1 MTEREELHRQI
12 VKLAEIGPLNKF
24 EALVRQLDP
33 AAQEDV
39 RQHIEERV
47 SKLKA
52 LLARQGRPWKP
63 N

>member
-12 VKLAEIGPLNKF
+12 VKLAEVGPLDKF

-47 SKLKA
+47 SELKA
-52 LLARQGRPWKP
+52 LLARQGTPW